1 MALSDDI
8 KTQFAK
14 LAVPEKKDEGATLNG
29 TYKIING
36 KEYVQLDG
44 SDILTPVKSTVEAE
58 TGEKV
63 KVLIKDHAATI
74 TGNITSPSARG
85 KDVRLLKDEVDE
97 QGNSIRQMDNSIT
110 QQGNSIIQIDN
121 RINEQNN
128 SINRHDSIINQHGD
142 TISSMNNTIIAQGNA
157 IDASNN
163 TIVAQGNIIDS
174 MNNTIT
180 QHGDN
185 IISINNT
192 ISAQGNTINQ
202 QGNVINQ
209 QGNTINEQN
218 SQITI
223 LNSAFV
229 IDDGVITGLTGAIID
244 NIKTDYLD
252 AAYADIDF
260 TNINIAAISTLFS
273 ESGIIKDLVVQQG
286 SITGELVG
294 VTIKGDLIEANSL
307 KADKLVVRGEDGLYY
322 KLNIDGMNNISTQEA
337 AKFVVTSEEPSDW
350 ETNYKDY
357 YIVVNNEYV
366 HLTNQT
372 APTWQANTYYK
383 LKPIYQSGLDGTN
396 IVANSITADKIQV
409 TDLVA
414 FGATIG
420 GFVIGNASIHTPTKT
435 SIDSDLNGIYLGQDG
450 QIYIGDINNRIKYY
464 KDSNDQ
470 WKLDIK
476 ADEIRI
482 GSSNKTIQ
490 QEIDEVRED
499 STIAYNNANTALN
512 TVNNLQIG
520 NRNLFRAVN
529 TKNYNYGLKTTAAG
543 VTYDSQ
549 TGIFNYTGENQGG
562 LALDGK
568 YYVPLDGITELTY
581 QNKVIEVDPSNA
593 SSRMIFKFFDENK
606 DPIIGTSDQ
615 GHWVW
620 NQYYK
625 GWYTDYAPPQTM
637 TIPSGAKY
645 VKFSLSSGIP
655 DSTRKLWV
663 TITSGNKAS
672 DWIPAPEDVNEA
684 INQTDKFV
692 ISDTQPGTSDQDK
705 LWYDTTTQK
714 IKKWIPANPDDP
726 SSIPKWIVV
735 NDYSGEISAV
745 LEVAN
750 TAASA
755 AGQIDQKISE
765 ANTNLSSEITGQYEA
780 YVSSEIAKYDEDVQI
795 NIIKQI
801 KANDTIA
808 NVVSNFSFEED
819 GLYIGKSNSQY
830 KLQAAN
836 DRINM
841 LYYDENNNKQ
851 IISYWNR
858 DVFNSSKIETNEFSI
873 PPFKWFL
880 RSNGSLSLRK
890 E

>member
-1 MALSDDI
+1 MALSNDI

-29 TYKIING
+29 TYKTING

-63 KVLIKDHAATI
+63 QVLIKDHAATI
-74 TGNITSPSARG
+74 IGNITSPSARG

-97 QGNSIRQMDNSIT
+97 YGNTIRQMDNSIT

-142 TISSMNNTIIAQGNA
+142 IISSMNNTISAQGNA
-157 IDASNN
+157 IELANNSITAQSN
-163 TIVAQGNIIDS
+163 VIDS

-185 IISINNT
+185 IISMNNT

-202 QGNVINQ
+202 QGNTINQ

-218 SQITI
+218 SKITI

-260 TNINIAAISTLFS
+260 SNINIAAIATLFS
-273 ESGIIKDLVVQQG
+273 ESGIIKDLIVQQG

-383 LKPIYQSGLDGTN
+383 LKPVYQSGLDGTN

-476 ADEIRI
+476 ADEIRM

-499 STIAYNNANTALN
+499 TTVLLIIDSSNGLCFKNSAVST
-512 TVNNLQIG
+512 V
-520 NRNLFRAVN
+520 
-529 TKNYNYGLKTTAAG
+529 
-543 VTYDSQ
+543 
-549 TGIFNYTGENQGG
+549 
-562 LALDGK
+562 
-568 YYVPLDGITELTY
+568 LT
-581 QNKVIEVDPSNA
+581 
-593 SSRMIFKFFDENK
+593 
-606 DPIIGTSDQ
+606 
-615 GHWVW
+615 
-620 NQYYK
+620 
-625 GWYTDYAPPQTM
+625 
-637 TIPSGAKY
+637 
-645 VKFSLSSGIP
+645 
-655 DSTRKLWV
+655 V
-663 TITSGNKAS
+663 TIYRGADRITDIVTLREKMGNNVYLQ
-672 DWIPAPEDVNEA
+672 W
-684 INQTDKFV
+684 
-692 ISDTQPGTSDQDK
+692 
-705 LWYDTTTQK
+705 
-714 IKKWIPANPDDP
+714 KWKRLND
-726 SSIPKWIVV
+726 
-735 NDYSGEISAV
+735 NDYSIIS
-745 LEVAN
+745 
-750 TAASA
+750 SS
-755 AGQIDQKISE
+755 DSRISE
-765 ANTNLSSEITGQYEA
+765 NGFKFTLSPQ
-780 YVSSEIAKYDEDVQI
+780 DVDTKVTFLCELI
-795 NIIKQI
+795 N
-801 KANDTIA
+801 
-808 NVVSNFSFEED
+808 
-819 GLYIGKSNSQY
+819 
-830 KLQAAN
+830 
-836 DRINM
+836 
-841 LYYDENNNKQ
+841 
-851 IISYWNR
+851 
-858 DVFNSSKIETNEFSI
+858 
-873 PPFKWFL
+873 
-880 RSNGSLSLRK
+880 
-890 E
+890 

>member
-1 MALSDDI
+1 MTLSNNLIDEFAKLVTEPKEEVNTVYNGEFRLINGKKYVRIDGSEVWTPIQSTVDAKDGDRVIVNIKDHIATLTGNLTDPAARTTVLNNLSNEVDEFGNSVRMLDNTVTMQENSITAINNHLSMSDSVINAHEVAINAHDTYIQTINSELDVQDSRIQAVDSTI
-8 KTQFAK
+8 KTQGDTINSINNSITAQ
-14 LAVPEKKDEGATLNG
+14 EN
-29 TYKIING
+29 IITALGN
-36 KEYVQLDG
+36 
-44 SDILTPVKSTVEAE
+44 TVEAQNNR
-58 TGEKV
+58 
-63 KVLIKDHAATI
+63 I
-74 TGNITSPSARG
+74 TANSNNI
-85 KDVRLLKDEVDE
+85 LL
-97 QGNSIRQMDNSIT
+97 QGNTIT
-110 QQGNSIIQIDN
+110 QQGNI
-121 RINEQNN
+121 
-128 SINRHDSIINQHGD
+128 
-142 TISSMNNTIIAQGNA
+142 
-157 IDASNN
+157 
-163 TIVAQGNIIDS
+163 
-174 MNNTIT
+174 
-180 QHGDN
+180 
-185 IISINNT
+185 
-192 ISAQGNTINQ
+192 
-202 QGNVINQ
+202 
-209 QGNTINEQN
+209 INEQN
-218 SQITI
+218 SKITI

-357 YIVVNNEYV
+357 YVVTNNEYV

-383 LKPIYQSGLDGTN
+383 LKPVYQSGLDGTN

-476 ADEIRI
+476 ADEIRM

-490 QEIDEVRED
+490 QEINEVRED
-499 STIAYNNANTALN
+499 ATTAYNK
-512 TVNNLQIG
+512 
-520 NRNLFRAVN
+520 AVN
-529 TKNYNYGLKTTAAG
+529 A
-543 VTYDSQ
+543 
-549 TGIFNYTGENQGG
+549 
-562 LALDGK
+562 
-568 YYVPLDGITELTY
+568 
-581 QNKVIEVDPSNA
+581 
-593 SSRMIFKFFDENK
+593 
-606 DPIIGTSDQ
+606 
-615 GHWVW
+615 
-620 NQYYK
+620 
-625 GWYTDYAPPQTM
+625 
-637 TIPSGAKY
+637 
-645 VKFSLSSGIP
+645 
-655 DSTRKLWV
+655 
-663 TITSGNKAS
+663 
-672 DWIPAPEDVNEA
+672 
-684 INQTDKFV
+684 DKFV

-726 SSIPKWIVV
+726 SSIAKWIVV

-765 ANTNLSSEITGQYEA
+765 ANSNLSSEITGQYEA